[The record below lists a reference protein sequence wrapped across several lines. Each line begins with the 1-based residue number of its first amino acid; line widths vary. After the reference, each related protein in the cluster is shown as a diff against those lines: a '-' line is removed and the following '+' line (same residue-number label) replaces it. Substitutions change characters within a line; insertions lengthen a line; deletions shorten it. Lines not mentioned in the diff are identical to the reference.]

1 MKNMRIAAIIAIVAI
16 LLSAC
21 APQPE
26 NETLI
31 VPEWAEGEYTGTV
44 MGIMD
49 STLKIT
55 EDSFRI
61 DLTTAGMP
69 FMTVDS
75 AAEGTKVADQ
85 DIDNNTKTWNVVLDG
100 ASLGEDILNDI
111 SVTIVDADEN
121 QNVTVLVPEILGETQ
136 VPITFTPASN

>member
-111 SVTIVDADEN
+111 SVTIIDADEN
-121 QNVTVLVPEILGETQ
+121 LNVTVLVPEILGETPI
-136 VPITFTPASN
+136 PITFTPESN

>member
-21 APQPE
+21 DPQPE
-26 NETLI
+26 NEMLI

-55 EDSFRI
+55 KNSFRI

-85 DIDNNTKTWNVVLDG
+85 HIDNNTKTWNVVLDG
-100 ASLGEDILNDI
+100 VSLGEDILNDI

-121 QNVTVLVPEILGETQ
+121 LNVTVLVPEILGETP

>member
-100 ASLGEDILNDI
+100 VSLGEDILNDI

-121 QNVTVLVPEILGETQ
+121 LNVTVLVPEILGETP

>member
-100 ASLGEDILNDI
+100 VSLGEDILNDI

-121 QNVTVLVPEILGETQ
+121 LNVTVLVPEILGETPI
-136 VPITFTPASN
+136 PITFTPESN